1 MSFEQAIAYRTVKPI
16 TISYSD
22 LTDKERNLSDKIEE
36 ALGPKGLGI
45 ILISDVYTD
54 LPLSLKLDRILPLGC
69 KLGSYSRENIV
80 QPNQGQRLIDVTGIL
95 NFFPVSLALL
105 SVPFFFLSVC
115 CNALEKRSKE
125 IIHFSSFRVASLH
138 DDVKVSLEGQ
148 PSRFGIGWSCGD
160 ERLESNKVDIDR
172 GSFSANPILDVPTT
186 DVSLMQRYPSFCCPN
201 KWPSSALPELEGAF
215 KALGK
220 MIFDVGLKLA
230 FHCDKYVSKT
240 MMIVEDEGIE
250 KIIKRS
256 RCHKARLLYYFPKQK
271 SECMEDSKSIS
282 SWAGWHTDF
291 SCLTGLT
298 SGMFVRNT
306 EVVGCPDSAGL
317 YIKARNAEI
326 VKVVFGEDELAY
338 QIGDTLEI
346 ISGGRLCATPHCV
359 RAPSLEEAAGVAR
372 SSFAMFMQPD
382 WLM

>member
-45 ILISDVYTD
+45 ILISDVPGYS
-54 LPLSLKLDRILPLGC
+54 LLRKILLRLSSI
-69 KLGSYSRENIV
+69 
-80 QPNQGQRLIDVTGIL
+80 
-95 NFFPVSLALL
+95 
-105 SVPFFFLSVC
+105 
-115 CNALEKRSKE
+115 
-125 IIHFSSFRVASLH
+125 VASLH

-382 WLM
+382 

>member
-1 MSFEQAIAYRTVKPI
+1 MSFEQANAYRRVKPI

-22 LTDKERNLSDKIEE
+22 LMDKERDLSDRIEE
-36 ALGPKGLGI
+36 ALGPEGLGI
-45 ILISDVYTD
+45 ILISDVPEFS
-54 LPLSLKLDRILPLGC
+54 LLRKNLLHLS
-69 KLGSYSRENIV
+69 
-80 QPNQGQRLIDVTGIL
+80 
-95 NFFPVSLALL
+95 PV
-105 SVPFFFLSVC
+105 
-115 CNALEKRSKE
+115 
-125 IIHFSSFRVASLH
+125 VASLH
-138 DDVKVSLEGQ
+138 DDVRVSIED
-148 PSRFGIGWSCGD
+148 PSSRFGIGWSHGN
-160 ERLESNKVDIDR
+160 ERLESNKVDVYK
-172 GSFSANPILDVPTT
+172 GSFAANPILDVPTT

-201 KWPSSALPELEGAF
+201 KWPSSALPELEVAF

-220 MIFDVGLKLA
+220 MILDVGLKLA
-230 FHCDKYVSKT
+230 YHCDKYVSKT
-240 MMIVEDEGIE
+240 MLIDEDEGIE

-298 SGMFVRNT
+298 SGMFTRNS
-306 EVVGCPDSAGL
+306 EVVACPDSAGL
-317 YIKARNAEI
+317 YIKARNSEI

-346 ISGGRLCATPHCV
+346 ISGRRLCATPHCV

-372 SSFAMFMQPD
+372 ASFAMFMQPD
-382 WLM
+382 WDEDLKLGDMSNPDIKMTLPNENVTFGEYSEAIICKSIT